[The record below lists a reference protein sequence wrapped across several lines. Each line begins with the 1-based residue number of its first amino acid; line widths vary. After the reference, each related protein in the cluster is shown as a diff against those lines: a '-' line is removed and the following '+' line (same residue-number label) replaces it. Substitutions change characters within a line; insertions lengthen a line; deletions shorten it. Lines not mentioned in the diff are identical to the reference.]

1 MKPQQAKT
9 KGPAA
14 APAEAPLF
22 PAFFNLRDRRCV
34 VAGAGR
40 VAQRK
45 ILHLLACGARV
56 VVVSPEATRRIAG
69 LARQGRIV
77 WQQQPWSPRCLT
89 GAFLVFAATD
99 DSEINSAVARQ
110 CRKRGIPANV
120 ADAPEAC
127 DFMVP
132 ACVRRGGLSIAVSSG
147 GASPAY
153 AAALCRLLEE
163 ALTDEHAALLEQLS
177 RIRRR
182 MQCLLPD
189 ASRRRKI
196 LKNVAD
202 SAMVALKSNK
212 PFGLSKGQ
220 RRAANRRRTQ
230 S

>member
-1 MKPQQAKT
+1 MKPRQAKT
-9 KGPAA
+9 ENQAA
-14 APAEAPLF
+14 AQTAAPLF
-22 PAFFNLRDRRCV
+22 PAFFSLRDRRCV

-56 VVVSPEATRRIAG
+56 VVVSPTATQRIAG

-77 WQQQPWSPRCLT
+77 WHRRPWSSRHLA

-99 DSEINSAVARQ
+99 DPGINSAVGRQ
-110 CRKRGIPANV
+110 CRERGIPANV

-127 DFMVP
+127 DFTVP

-153 AAALCRLLEE
+153 AAAMCRLLEE
-163 ALTDEHAALLEQLS
+163 ALNDTHGPLLEQLS

-182 MQCLLPD
+182 LQCLLPD
-189 ASRRRKI
+189 AAARRKI
-196 LKNVAD
+196 LKNAVD
-202 SAMVALKSNK
+202 SVILALKSNE
-212 PFGLSKGQ
+212 PRRLSKGPCS
-220 RRAANRRRTQ
+220 AANRRRTQ